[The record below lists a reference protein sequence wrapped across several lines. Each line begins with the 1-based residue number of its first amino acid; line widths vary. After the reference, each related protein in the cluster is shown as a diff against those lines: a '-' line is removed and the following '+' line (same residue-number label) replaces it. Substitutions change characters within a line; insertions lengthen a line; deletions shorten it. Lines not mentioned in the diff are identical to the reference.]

1 MLEGDLS
8 ERAICLRGRFVLEGE
23 SSVYRLLYGLER
35 FCLRSNKKGRRAMR
49 GCELQLNKYGAGGV
63 YSCVWAGLVKDG
75 VPCMIFTATTDH
87 CLLYI
92 LIEGG
97 HQQNAIFFETV
108 SKSHDGG
115 YFYFHRK

>member
-1 MLEGDLS
+1 
-8 ERAICLRGRFVLEGE
+8 
-23 SSVYRLLYGLER
+23 
-35 FCLRSNKKGRRAMR
+35 MR
-49 GCELQLNKYGAGGV
+49 GGELQLNKYGAGV

-75 VPCMIFTATTDH
+75 VPCMIFTASTDH

-97 HQQNAIFFETV
+97 HQQNVIFFETI